1 MSLQVFGE
9 GPPLVLRKGQENEE
23 ILRGV
28 GNAVF
33 GGTAHAIQAWHGFF
47 YEMLDK
53 RFMDDERNDKVAMVM
68 GEVCI
73 SVPQLCH
80 IVDAPT
86 EDDMDR
92 DFLVD
97 YLV

>member
-1 MSLQVFGE
+1 LSLQVFGE

-23 ILRGV
+23 VLRGI

-33 GGTAHAIQAWHGFF
+33 GGTASAIEAWHGHF
-47 YEMLDK
+47 YSVLDE
-53 RFMDDERNDKVAMVM
+53 RFWDDERNDKIAMVL
-68 GEVCI
+68 GQVCI
-73 SVPQLCH
+73 NEPAICH

-86 EDDMDR
+86 EDDMAR